1 MAVRVVRVVR
11 GVRGATSVGAN
22 DPSAIEEAVR
32 ELLGRLVSEN
42 QVALEEVAAA
52 FFTSTPDLD
61 ADFPARAARQMGW
74 GGVPLMCAQEIE
86 VPGAPA
92 RIVRV
97 LLLVNTALAQKDVRH
112 VYLGEAA
119 RLRPDLAK

>member
-1 MAVRVVRVVR
+1 MAVR
-11 GVRGATSVGAN
+11 GMRGATSVGAN
-22 DPSAIEEAVR
+22 DPRAIEEAVR
-32 ELLGRLVSEN
+32 ELLGRIVSEN
-42 QVALEEVAAA
+42 RVAIEEVASA

-74 GGVPLMCAQEIE
+74 GAVPLMCAQEIG
-86 VPGAPA
+86 VPRAPA

-97 LLLVNTALAQKDVRH
+97 LLLVNTDLAQRDVRH

-119 RLRPDLAK
+119 RLRPDLAQ

>member
-1 MAVRVVRVVR
+1 MAVR
-11 GVRGATSVGAN
+11 GVRGATSVREN
-22 DPSAIEEAVR
+22 EPSAIEEAVR
-32 ELLGRLVSEN
+32 ELLGRLVLEN
-42 QVALEEVAAA
+42 HVALEEVASA

-74 GGVPLMCAQEIE
+74 GGVPLMCAQEIG
-86 VPGAPA
+86 VPGAPP

-97 LLLVNTALAQKDVRH
+97 LLLVNTTLAQKDVRH